1 MIKPGWDF
9 ADPEVLGWAAM
20 ADQDAKQFARLA
32 LTWPQDRCDALGGF
46 VQKMFGRRM
55 QDRGAL
61 QKLSRALTGVRQYR
75 SARDQEER
83 EKAARLEEVETHRQ
97 ALAAVAKAHPKGN
110 LIGGA
115 GSRSSGPKGH

>member
-1 MIKPGWDF
+1 MIKPKWDL
-9 ADPEVLGWAAM
+9 ADPEVLGWASM

-32 LTWPQDRCDALGGF
+32 LTWPQDRCDALSEF

-55 QDRGAL
+55 QDRGSL
-61 QKLSRALTGVRQYR
+61 QNLARALTGVRQYR
-75 SARDQEER
+75 SVRDQEKR
-83 EKAARLEEVETHRQ
+83 EEAKRLEESEAHRK

-115 GSRSSGPKGH
+115 GSRSPGPKGH

>member
-1 MIKPGWDF
+1 MIKPEWDF

-83 EKAARLEEVETHRQ
+83 EKAVRLEEVETHRQ

-110 LIGGA
+110 LIGAA
-115 GSRSSGPKGH
+115 GSKWPGSKGH

>member
-1 MIKPGWDF
+1 MLKPKWDF
-9 ADPEVLGWAAM
+9 ADPEVLEWASLV
-20 ADQDAKQFARLA
+20 DRDAKQFARLA

-55 QDRGAL
+55 QDRGSL
-61 QKLSRALTGVRQYR
+61 QNLARALTGVKQYR

-83 EKAARLEEVETHRQ
+83 EKAVRLEEVETNRK

-110 LIGGA
+110 LIGAA